1 MELAFIEESKGRK
14 NYYICRHPTKIKL
27 V

>member
-1 MELAFIEESKGRK
+1 MELAFNEESKGRK
-14 NYYICRHPTKIKL
+14 NEYICRHPIKIEL

>member
-1 MELAFIEESKGRK
+1 MELAFVEESKGRK
-14 NYYICRHPTKIKL
+14 NEYICRHPTKIEL

>member
-1 MELAFIEESKGRK
+1 MQLAFIEESKGRK
-14 NYYICRHPTKIKL
+14 NEYICRHPTKIEL